1 MSLSNYDYKSKC
13 YIALRQAQGDNS
25 RLLQEP
31 HTGISFLALSQNG
44 RGNYPTVTSK
54 STPIY
59 RSRKRS
65 ASGIFLQ
72 TKKDSG
78 QAGMTDKKLKTK
90 KRLLQQRVS
99 FNNDMTV
106 KLPTRNEKEPRKCF
120 RIPAERLANFIKSC
134 KMYTPFRI
142 EG

>member
-1 MSLSNYDYKSKC
+1 MTINQSVILPFDKLRVTIQDFCKSLIPVLVFWLFLKMGGEYKLFPSHDGGEL
-13 YIALRQAQGDNS
+13 LRK
-25 RLLQEP
+25 LF
-31 HTGISFLALSQNG
+31 ISPSPNPSHQG

-54 STPIY
+54 STPICHP
-59 RSRKRS
+59 RKRS

-106 KLPTRNEKEPRKCF
+106 TPRFLP
-120 RIPAERLANFIKSC
+120 
-134 KMYTPFRI
+134 
-142 EG
+142 